1 VVETGQDQWRSASL
15 PSEFSGGRYQVK
27 RLLGAGGSKIVY
39 LARDTRLEREVAFA
53 LIKTD
58 GLDDDGKTRV
68 RREARAMGQLGE
80 HPNVVNI
87 YDIGEDAGRLY
98 IVSQYVAGGSLEDLL
113 KKAEGH
119 RLPLKD
125 SLRIADQIC
134 QALVHAHSHGIV
146 HRDLKPGNLFIA
158 GDGSL
163 KLGDFGLALSVER
176 TRLTGAGMMVGTAAY
191 MAPEQALGGE
201 PDPRCDLYALGAI
214 LYEMT
219 CGRPP
224 FLGDSAVAIISQHIN
239 TAPIAPSWH
248 VPDIARDL
256 EAVIVSLLAKV
267 PEERPPS
274 VSVVRERL
282 AQISTAPIVQP
293 EQSRTAS
300 APAAGRLDWGRF
312 IGRADEMAVLRA
324 AIDAS
329 LGGQASLVMIAGE
342 PGIGKTR
349 LAEEA
354 GVYARLRGAQLLM
367 GRCYEGESASPYSSF
382 VEAIRDYVSSR
393 PDDALKAEL
402 GDGGSDVAKLVSEIR
417 KRIPDLP
424 PARATDPN
432 DERMRLFDS
441 VASFLINAS
450 KANPI
455 MLLLDDLHW
464 ADKPS
469 LLLLQHLARRFKSS
483 RLIVVGTYRDVEL
496 DRRHPLSE
504 ALAELRRERLYERV
518 LLRGLSETEV
528 KDLIEAISQQEVPA
542 GREEFVRAILR
553 ETEGNPFFVEET
565 LRHLAE
571 TGSYYRREGRWVT
584 DAKSIS
590 ELGIPEGVRDV
601 IGRRLSRLS
610 ETTNRV
616 LAAAAV
622 LGREFEFEVL
632 TAMSELGEDAIL
644 SAVEEGLSARMVLES
659 QGRGGPRYAFTHA
672 LVRQTLYEEL
682 SLPRRQRLH
691 LKAAQ
696 AIEAAHQRNPEP
708 YLAALANHYRMAGVA
723 ADAEKTIDYSF
734 RAGKAAF
741 AVFAYEEAGAHWRAA
756 LELMDEQGGG
766 DRKRR
771 ADLLFLLGDEPVT
784 SSGPKVVEYLEAA
797 AALYE
802 ELGDTEGA
810 IDVHTRLGLCLSAI
824 HLGAMDMR
832 RATDHFK
839 KAEAYLAKK
848 PDSLRYAVFYCGMVV
863 TVGVNAMQ
871 IGDGLKASKRVME
884 IGGQLHI
891 DILRSYGEILSSFFL
906 VYSGSVAEGLR
917 LADQAR
923 HRAEPVDDTMLGSLV
938 AWFGGVIYQR
948 LGDPRESQDWYTSEL
963 AKPRGA
969 RSAFR
974 RKILQYLMV
983 GTCIDVGELA
993 KARSYLADLNA
1004 QNKPELPDY
1013 QGHLA
1018 QLLFIEGEWELACKT
1033 LTAWSECSRASG
1045 SRREDLNSAAALA
1058 RLHMLTRERALALQ
1072 FLQKALDISVE
1083 GGDILSELTTR
1094 SQLATIAADAGD
1106 PAEAL
1111 PHLERCRQ
1119 IVGAGENWRG
1129 LAGGVERAEAVL
1141 AAARGQFSGADGH
1154 FERAIANFQQYCRPW
1169 EEADTL
1175 QYWGRAL
1182 LAANERTRAI
1192 EKFDAAIQI
1201 YRSRGAGTRFI
1212 EYVLADKMRAQGSK
1226 SSLADVEAPLTDSI
1240 HVVAAVVAREQP
1252 DLVGHA
1258 APDGTVSIL
1267 FTDIENSTAMFEK
1280 LGDLRAHEILHEHN
1294 AIVREQLAAHEGF
1307 EVKAMGDGFMLA
1319 FSSARRALLC
1329 AIAIQRALADRREKH
1344 PSEPIHVRIGL
1355 HTGEAIKEA
1364 GDFYGKTV
1372 ILASRI
1378 AAEANG
1384 GEILVSSTL
1393 KEMVDNAGDLRFEKS
1408 RDVELQGLAG
1418 HHRIHKAQ
1426 WYETQTDAVTGQ
1438 TECIFRREGDFWTIA
1453 YEGKTA
1459 RLKDAKGLHYIAHL
1473 LAHPGEEIRALD
1485 LVTRIGGGGEET
1497 VEKASAEDLAR
1508 TGALTGDLGHA
1519 GEMLDAQ
1526 AKAAYQRRL
1535 TELEEEVEEA
1545 REFKDEERI
1554 AKAEDEIEA
1563 LGRELKGAIGLAGRD
1578 RRSASATERGRIA
1591 VTKAIRLSL
1600 NKIAENHA
1608 SLGKLLS
1615 TTIKTGTVCA
1625 YVPDDRFPVSWRL

>member
-1 VVETGQDQWRSASL
+1 L
-15 PSEFSGGRYQVK
+15 PSEFSGGRYQVE

-58 GLDDDGKTRV
+58 GLDDDGRIRV
-68 RREARAMGQLGE
+68 QREARAMGGLGE

-87 YDIGEDAGRLY
+87 YDIGEDAGRLF

-113 KKAEGH
+113 KKAEDH

-146 HRDLKPGNLFIA
+146 HRDLKPGNLFIT
-158 GDGSL
+158 GDGSV
-163 KLGDFGLALSVER
+163 KLGDFGLALSIER
-176 TRLTGAGMMVGTAAY
+176 TRLTAAGMMVGTAAY

-201 PDPRCDLYALGAI
+201 ADPRCDLYALGAI

-224 FLGDSAVAIISQHIN
+224 FLGGSAVAIISQHIN

-256 EAVIVSLLAKV
+256 EAVIVSLLAKA

-274 VSVVRERL
+274 ASVVRERL

-293 EQSRTAS
+293 EQARTAS
-300 APAAGRLDWGRF
+300 APATGRLDWGRF
-312 IGRADEMAVLRA
+312 IGRADEMSALRA

-349 LAEEA
+349 MAEEA
-354 GVYARLRGAQLLM
+354 GVYARLRGAQVLV
-367 GRCYEGESASPYSSF
+367 GRCYEGEAASPYSSF
-382 VEAIRDYVSSR
+382 VEAIRDYVSTR

-441 VASFLINAS
+441 VTSFLINAS

-469 LLLLQHLARRFKSS
+469 LLLLQHLARRFKGS

-518 LLRGLSETEV
+518 LLRGLSESEV
-528 KDLIEAISQQEVPA
+528 KDLIEAISQQES
-542 GREEFVRAILR
+542 GWEEFVRAILR
-553 ETEGNPFFVEET
+553 ETEGNPFFIEET
-565 LRHLAE
+565 LRHLGE
-571 TGSYYRREGRWVT
+571 VGSFYRREGRWVT
-584 DAKSIS
+584 DARSIS

-610 ETTNRV
+610 EITNRV

-632 TAMSELGEDAIL
+632 SRMIELGEDAIL
-644 SAVEEGLSARMVLES
+644 PAVEEGLSARIVGES

-672 LVRQTLYEEL
+672 LVRQTLIEEL

-691 LKAAQ
+691 LRAAQ
-696 AIEAAHQRNPEP
+696 AIEAVHQRNLEP
-708 YLAALANHYRMAGVA
+708 HLVALANHYRMAGVA

-756 LELMDEQGGG
+756 LEHMDEQGGG

-771 ADLLFLLGDEPVT
+771 ADILFLLGDEKVT
-784 SSGPKVVEYLEAA
+784 LNGPKAVEYLEAA
-797 AALYE
+797 APLYE

-810 IDVHTRLGLCLSAI
+810 IDVHSRLGLYLSAV
-824 HLGAMDMR
+824 HLGVMDMR

-848 PDSLRYAVFYCGMVV
+848 PDSLRYAALYFGM
-863 TVGVNAMQ
+863 AMVRVIALQ
-871 IGDGLKASKRVME
+871 ISDGLKASKRVME
-884 IGGQLHI
+884 IGGHLNV
-891 DILRSYGEILSSFFL
+891 DVTRSYGEILSSLLL
-906 VYSGSVAEGLR
+906 VYSGSVTEGLR

-923 HRAEPVDDTMLGSLV
+923 QHAKPGDDPGLGSMV
-938 AWFGGVIYQR
+938 AWVGGATYKR
-948 LGDPRESQDWYTSEL
+948 LGDPREAQGWFTSEL
-963 AKPRGA
+963 AKPRIA
-969 RSAFR
+969 QSAVR
-974 RKILQYLMV
+974 QLLLQYWMV
-983 GTCIDVGELA
+983 GTCIDMGELA

-1004 QNKPELPDY
+1004 QNRPESPDH

-1018 QLLFIEGEWELACKT
+1018 ELLFIEGEWELAGKT
-1033 LTAWSECSRASG
+1033 LTAWSERSRATG
-1045 SRREDLNSAAALA
+1045 NRMEDVFSANRLA
-1058 RLHMLTRERALALQ
+1058 RLHRFTGERAQALE
-1072 FLQKALDISVE
+1072 FLQRALDISLE
-1083 GGDILSELTTR
+1083 GGGMLFELATR
-1094 SQLATIAADAGD
+1094 AAIATIAADAGD
-1106 PAEAL
+1106 SGDAL
-1111 PHLERCRQ
+1111 PHLQRCRE
-1119 IVGAGENWRG
+1119 IVSAGENWRG
-1129 LAGGVERAEAVL
+1129 LAGGVERAEAVF
-1141 AAARGQFSGADGH
+1141 AAAQGEYSTAEAK
-1154 FERAIANFQQYCRPW
+1154 FEKAIATFQHYCLPW

-1175 QYWGRAL
+1175 QYWGRAV

-1192 EKFDAAIQI
+1192 EKFDAAIDI
-1201 YRSRGAGTRFI
+1201 YHRHGAGTRFI

-1226 SSLADVEAPLTDSI
+1226 SSRADVESPLTDSI
-1240 HVVAAVVAREQP
+1240 HVVAAAVARERP
-1252 DLVGHA
+1252 ELVSHA

-1294 AIVREQLAAHEGF
+1294 SIIREQLAAHEGF

-1418 HHRIHKAQ
+1418 HLRIHKAQ
-1426 WYETQTDAVTGQ
+1426 WYETQTNAVTGQ

-1453 YEGKTA
+1453 YEGKIA
-1459 RLKDAKGLHYIAHL
+1459 RLRDAKGLHYIAHL

-1508 TGALTGDLGHA
+1508 SDTVAGNLGHA
-1519 GEMLDAQ
+1519 GEILDAQ
-1526 AKAAYQRRL
+1526 AKADYQRRL
-1535 TELEEEVEEA
+1535 TELEEELEEA

-1554 AKAEDEIEA
+1554 AKAEDEREA

-1600 NKIAENHA
+1600 NKISENDA